1 MRATLIAPIWS
12 QPLRTAD
19 LAPRRTAFSLTPD
32 SAVRA
37 AIAKELGLL
46 GLRKMRFGG
55 EITPF
60 GSSGWKLSAR
70 LGATVVQACV
80 LTLDPVTT
88 RIDEKIYRQYSA
100 KPEAQPTDG
109 EIEMP
114 GDETPELLGEFI
126 DPGLVMVEA
135 TAVQPEGR
143 ITAWDLGLW
152 SEDQAESLK
161 PIVEVIDSQGSTPA
175 IQLAHARRKAS
186 HQRPW
191 HGGGYL
197 EPGRGGWEISGPSP
211 IKYEETWGTPQ
222 ALSLEEIDGVVAG
235 FASAARRS
243 VDVGMRVIELH
254 LAHGYLGCEFLSP
267 LSNDRHDEYGGPLE
281 NRAFS
286 TTYSPGGEESHAR
299 FHAPVG

>member
-32 SAVRA
+32 GAARK

-135 TAVQPEGR
+135 LLLALPVYPRAPGAELTDTDFAGPGIKPMSDADARPFAGLKALREK
-143 ITAWDLGLW
+143 LG
-152 SEDQAESLK
+152 
-161 PIVEVIDSQGSTPA
+161 DST
-175 IQLAHARRKAS
+175 K
-186 HQRPW
+186 
-191 HGGGYL
+191 
-197 EPGRGGWEISGPSP
+197 
-211 IKYEETWGTPQ
+211 
-222 ALSLEEIDGVVAG
+222 
-235 FASAARRS
+235 
-243 VDVGMRVIELH
+243 
-254 LAHGYLGCEFLSP
+254 
-267 LSNDRHDEYGGPLE
+267 
-281 NRAFS
+281 
-286 TTYSPGGEESHAR
+286 
-299 FHAPVG
+299 